1 MIPIQEKSSATAH
14 VTLINMFY
22 ATTYFFYM
30 PLGNQLTCYVTFH
43 IFSDILINKHN
54 YYSWVYRI
62 IWLDVKTTLMR
73 QNKTD
78 ALYINIKNKK

>member
-43 IFSDILINKHN
+43 IFSDILINKHRLLFVSLTYN
-54 YYSWVYRI
+54 MIRCKNNTYET
-62 IWLDVKTTLMR
+62 K
-73 QNKTD
+73 QN
-78 ALYINIKNKK
+78 

>member
-43 IFSDILINKHN
+43 IFSDILINKHRLLFVSLTYN
-54 YYSWVYRI
+54 MIRC
-62 IWLDVKTTLMR
+62 
-73 QNKTD
+73 
-78 ALYINIKNKK
+78 KNNTYETKEN